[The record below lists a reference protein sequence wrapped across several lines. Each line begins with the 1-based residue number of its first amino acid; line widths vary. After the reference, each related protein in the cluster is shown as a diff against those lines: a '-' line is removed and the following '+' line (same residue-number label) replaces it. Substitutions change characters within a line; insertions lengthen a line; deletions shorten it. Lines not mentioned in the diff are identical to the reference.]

1 MFELKDLFSEKV
13 FQYTLLVFLIF
24 FIFNVEIINKIYL
37 GISFTIYSSIYIFIN
52 YFELKHFKKLWI
64 LLPLLVYLIAYTAY
78 EYLIISDFKL
88 DIKNSLEIFFNLF
101 FFSVIYIQNNNWVN
115 TYKNINFYVCLIIL
129 YIFIQNFIFLE
140 NFFISTD
147 IIFNLSDP
155 KYNLA
160 SKNFLAIILNILLV
174 TIIFNLNSTKNFVIL
189 VIYTI
194 AIILTFSRTGLYLLL
209 ANFFISSILVKDN
222 KIKIVLFIFLVFS
235 SSFFWN
241 EKIRSLYI
249 ENKKNIIF
257 NYTKSNDGHNPTI
270 FNFSWF
276 NKKTKSIRPQYYL
289 KTFENLKNKPLFGSG
304 LGSFKINNKLL
315 DDNYKVKRLPDPHST
330 ILLILYEL
338 GILGLIFFIILF
350 KKCIF
355 SILNSKQELF
365 YPSLHFLI
373 ILVLSSLFINMFYS
387 PFLWFL
393 IATSYS
399 YKNEQYNYSKI

>member
-1 MFELKDLFSEKV
+1 MFELKGLFSEKV
-13 FQYTLLVFLIF
+13 FQYILLVFLIL
-24 FIFNVEIINKIYL
+24 FIFNVQIINKIYL
-37 GISFTIYSSIYIFIN
+37 GIFFTIYSSIYIFIN
-52 YFELKHFKKLWI
+52 FFELKHFKKLWV
-64 LLPLLVYLIAYTAY
+64 LLPLLVYLIAYTVY
-78 EYLIISDFKL
+78 QYLVISDFKL

-115 TYKNINFYVCLIIL
+115 IYKNINFYVCLIIL

-140 NFFISTD
+140 NFFITTD

-155 KYNLA
+155 NYNLA
-160 SKNFLAIILNILLV
+160 SKNFLAIILNILMV
-174 TIIFNLNSTKNFVIL
+174 TIIFNLNSKKNFIIL
-189 VIYTI
+189 VIYTT

-257 NYTKSNDGHNPTI
+257 NYTKANDGHNPTI

-276 NKKTKSIRPQYYL
+276 NKKTKSFRPQYYFI
-289 KTFENLKNKPLFGSG
+289 TFENLKNKPFFGSG

-338 GILGLIFFIILF
+338 GILGLISFIILF

-355 SILNSKQELF
+355 SILNSKQELV
-365 YPSLHFLI
+365 YLNLHFLI

-399 YKNEQYNYSKI
+399 YKNEQYSYSKI